1 MENQQAYDLLHQHI
15 QDILNTIIDVRKAY
29 SGGGMNVKKEN
40 YITFRNDSGDI
51 IDKIDE
57 IKEKAQ
63 ESLHLMFL
71 IDNREESK

>member
-1 MENQQAYDLLHQHI
+1 MDNQQASDLLRQYV

-40 YITFRNDSGDI
+40 YLTFNNDHGDI

-63 ESLHLMFL
+63 ESLSLLF
-71 IDNREESK
+71 IIEEKEK